1 MSTES
6 GNESRACEQQPNSQ
20 RQNGSQDN
28 NQQQNGQQQQGSMWK
43 SILVRMFIFWMIS
56 NLFRG
61 RQQSTSNTNI
71 VPATNLFQTNQK
83 IVSDVI
89 MKKKITL

>member
-1 MSTES
+1 MATEGGS
-6 GNESRACEQQPNSQ
+6 ESRVCEQQPNSQ
-20 RQNGSQDN
+20 LQNGTQDN
-28 NQQQNGQQQQGSMWK
+28 NQSQNGQQQQQQEGSMWK
-43 SILVRMFIFWMIS
+43 SLIVRMFIFWMIS

-71 VPATNLFQTNQK
+71 VPATNLFQTNQQ

-89 MKKKITL
+89 IK